1 MSADTCP
8 PAELKARL
16 VAQESAFLAFK
27 ELMDERDRRYEQRS
41 NSQDIAVGSALA
53 TSKEAVDKA
62 ETATERR
69 LEVLNELRGVV
80 VDQAREFARK
90 TEVDLLIKG
99 IVERIDALTSLVNT
113 QQAHGGG
120 IKDAFGYVVA
130 AAGLLIAVI
139 AIYFRH

>member
-16 VAQESAFLAFK
+16 VAQESAFSAFK
-27 ELMDERDRRYEQRS
+27 ELMDERDKRYEQRS
-41 NSQDIAVGSALA
+41 SAQDTAVESALA
-53 TSKEAVDKA
+53 TSKEAVNKA

-80 VDQAREFARK
+80 VDQSREFSRK
-90 TEVDLLIKG
+90 SEVDLLINAIG
-99 IVERIDALTSLVNT
+99 GRIDTLTSIVNA

-130 AAGLLIAVI
+130 GAGLLLAGI